1 MHFIIGKTKVGFLE
15 LTTESSAFAECQ
27 LPGVPILL
35 TVIDDDDG
43 RSESW
48 GGFEDFARLQVW
60 AQRSERSPAERAA
73 VAAYVAAL
81 PTMRSLQQAACTR
94 VTAVATLANG
104 KWQRDRLAGLSAT
117 YARQHPGAWWTSG
130 SPAEG
135 CPGGLDGRVR
145 KRAGRLGG

>member
-1 MHFIIGKTKVGFLE
+1 MRFVIAKTKFGLLV
-15 LTTESSAFAECQ
+15 LTTESTAFAECQ

-35 TVIDDDDG
+35 TAIDDADG
-43 RSESW
+43 HSDSW

-73 VAAYVAAL
+73 VAAYLAAL

-94 VTAVATLANG
+94 VTGIATLANG

-117 YARQHPGAWWTSG
+117 YARQHPGAWWTPAVPRLAARSDMTGG
-130 SPAEG
+130 SS
-135 CPGGLDGRVR
+135 
-145 KRAGRLGG
+145 K